1 MLDLTAA
8 LRALRRSPAFSVGA
22 VLTLAIALGVLTTA
36 LGLLAGAVSGE
47 SAGRDRVVLYLTESV
62 DGRQYRMRWPYPAIE
77 LLQSSATS
85 FQHIASYTA
94 SRINANA
101 GGDAIRFDI
110 DFVSRDY
117 FDIVATAPA
126 LGRLPSP
133 NSFEAA
139 ISDAAWHRLF
149 AGSPAVLGREIR
161 IARRPV
167 TIVGVMPAGF
177 RGLSDRADAWL
188 PHALAAQLTFR
199 EYLTSTEYFHTV
211 IAQLAPGTTL
221 DQARSEL
228 AVIAAQISAT
238 VPPRDDRATARGADA
253 VPFDEARRSP
263 AAIRAGTLVVVASV
277 LVLLIAAVNIAML
290 VAARIAQRH
299 REFAIRMAIGARRTA
314 VFRTISIE
322 IGVVMLAGVVA
333 AAIAAL
339 WAGDLIAQSLPPAL
353 AIPANDWGQLA
364 SFAGVRINPFVFGIV
379 FAAAAL
385 TTLLIALP
393 GCRRILDGELAEL
406 LKRVGVGLGRA
417 PGLSLRAMLAVEIA
431 ASIALLASA
440 GLVFRTIW
448 AMSAIDPGFDPSN
461 VIALSVMEDGTAER
475 SVPGPQFVVRLLD
488 AVRTARGVSG
498 VTLDQSTP
506 FSARGARLGLVIE
519 GRPEMA
525 AQPPVVGWHRVG
537 PDHFSTLRIPILRG
551 RGFTA
556 DDRRGRT
563 PVVVIN
569 DAAARRFFPD
579 QDPIGQRVRLPAVE
593 PGDADIAEIVGIV
606 GNVVYWPPDEVPGP
620 DVYQPAL
627 QFSYLFTT
635 LMVRAVGEPAQAI
648 ASIREAMRQAD
659 PNLPLFDIVT
669 MEDKAAAGRADRRFL
684 LLLLGVCAGL
694 GLLLS
699 AVGVFAVT
707 ASWMEGRR
715 RELGTRIA
723 LGAEP
728 RSLVRLVM
736 RGTMLQAGVG
746 TIGGLALGLAA
757 GRLLQSLLFGVGPH
771 DPATLGLAA
780 AAMLMT
786 SAVAA
791 YLPARR
797 ALRLDPV
804 REINDE

>member
-1 MLDLTAA
+1 
-8 LRALRRSPAFSVGA
+8 
-22 VLTLAIALGVLTTA
+22 
-36 LGLLAGAVSGE
+36 
-47 SAGRDRVVLYLTESV
+47 
-62 DGRQYRMRWPYPAIE
+62 
-77 LLQSSATS
+77 
-85 FQHIASYTA
+85 
-94 SRINANA
+94 
-101 GGDAIRFDI
+101 
-110 DFVSRDY
+110 
-117 FDIVATAPA
+117 
-126 LGRLPSP
+126 
-133 NSFEAA
+133 
-139 ISDAAWHRLF
+139 
-149 AGSPAVLGREIR
+149 
-161 IARRPV
+161 
-167 TIVGVMPAGF
+167 
-177 RGLSDRADAWL
+177 
-188 PHALAAQLTFR
+188 
-199 EYLTSTEYFHTV
+199 
-211 IAQLAPGTTL
+211 
-221 DQARSEL
+221 
-228 AVIAAQISAT
+228 
-238 VPPRDDRATARGADA
+238 
-253 VPFDEARRSP
+253 
-263 AAIRAGTLVVVASV
+263 
-277 LVLLIAAVNIAML
+277 
-290 VAARIAQRH
+290 
-299 REFAIRMAIGARRTA
+299 MAIGARRTA

-322 IGVVMLAGVVA
+322 IAVVMLAGVAA
-333 AAIAAL
+333 AAIATL

-353 AIPANDWGQLA
+353 ATPANDWGQLA
-364 SFAGVRINPFVFGIV
+364 SFAGVRINPVVFGIV
-379 FAAAAL
+379 LAAAAL

-393 GCRRILDGELAEL
+393 GCRRILDGELTEL
-406 LKRVGVGLGRA
+406 LKRVGVGLRRA

-475 SVPGPQFVVRLLD
+475 DVPGPQFVARLLD
-488 AVRTARGVSG
+488 AVKTVRGVSG

-506 FSARGARLGLVIE
+506 FSARGARLELVIE

-525 AQPPVVGWHRVG
+525 ARPPIVGWHRVG
-537 PDHFSTLRIPILRG
+537 PDHFSTLRIPVLRG

-556 DDRRGRT
+556 EDRRGRT

-579 QDPIGQRVRLPAVE
+579 QDPIGQRVRLPAVV
-593 PGDADIAEIVGIV
+593 PGDPDIAEIVGIV

-635 LMVRAVGEPAQAI
+635 LMVRAVGDPAQAI

-669 MEDKAAAGRADRRFL
+669 LEDKAAAGRGERRFL

-707 ASWMEGRR
+707 ASWLEGRR

-723 LGAEP
+723 LGAQP

-736 RGTMLQAGVG
+736 RGTMLPAGVG
-746 TIGGLALGLAA
+746 AIGGLALGLAA

-771 DPATLGLAA
+771 DPATLGSAA